1 MKLIEKLKPEYR
13 QILDEQKNYFPATVG
28 QILLAFHELE
38 FVIDIKYGI
47 WSDVKGITGVE
58 SAFDLFNNKTIR

>member
-1 MKLIEKLKPEYR
+1 MKLIEKLKPEYK

-28 QILLAFHELE
+28 QILLAFYELE
-38 FVIDIKYGI
+38 FVTDIKYGI

-58 SAFDLFNNKTIR
+58 SAFDLFNNKN

>member
-13 QILDEQKNYFPATVG
+13 KILDEQKNYFPVTVG
-28 QILLAFHELE
+28 QILLAFYELE

-47 WSDVKGITGVE
+47 WSDVKSMTKVE
-58 SAFDLFNNKTIR
+58 SAFDLFNKKTD

>member
-13 QILDEQKNYFPATVG
+13 QILDEQKNYLPVTVRR
-28 QILLAFHELE
+28 ILLAFYELE

-47 WSDVKGITGVE
+47 WSDVKSMTKVE
-58 SAFDLFNNKTIR
+58 SAFELFNEKTD